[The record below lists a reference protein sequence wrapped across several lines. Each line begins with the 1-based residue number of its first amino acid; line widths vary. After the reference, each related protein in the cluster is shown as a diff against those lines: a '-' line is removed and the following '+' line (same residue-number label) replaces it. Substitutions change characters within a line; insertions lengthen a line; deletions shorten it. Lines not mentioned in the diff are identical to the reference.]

1 MRNPASVRFVHE
13 ARSQTDYRGLPVT
26 SLINIGN
33 EFAFHGA
40 PGPGI
45 APLTLAVD
53 RAVDL
58 AEHSQ
63 ARWILGVCYSSIGKF
78 VESWDVLAPL
88 LAGPPTPTH
97 WASLAHT
104 TIASTLRQQNEHT
117 AAQRHDEQALLISDE
132 VTAFDAYVGLA
143 ADSVGQFD
151 VSDARRNWEL
161 ARSVA
166 RIEWR
171 QQVRLAWVEA
181 EISLMENR
189 ADRALQVSLTAA
201 RVADR
206 SQAPR
211 HRAKSLLFA
220 GVSALGVGDRGQA
233 IQLLEE
239 SVLICD
245 ELELNPIAE
254 PARKMLARAH
264 CA

>member
-1 MRNPASVRFVHE
+1 MNPASVRFVDE
-13 ARSQTDYRGLPVT
+13 ARSQTDYRGLPVP

-40 PGPGI
+40 PAPGI

-53 RAVDL
+53 RSTDL
-58 AEHSQ
+58 GDHSQ

-78 VESWDVLAPL
+78 VEAWDVLAPL
-88 LAGPPTPTH
+88 LQGPPTPTR
-97 WASLAHT
+97 WAALAHT
-104 TIASTLRQQNEHT
+104 TIASTLRQQNEHS
-117 AAQRHDEQALLISDE
+117 AAQRHDAQALLISDE

-143 ADSVGQFD
+143 ADSVGHFD
-151 VSDARRNWEL
+151 VDEARRNWEL

-181 EISLMENR
+181 EISLLE
-189 ADRALQVSLTAA
+189 DRAERALEVSLNAA

-220 GVSALGVGDRGQA
+220 GVSALTVGDRGQA
-233 IQLLEE
+233 IQLLDE
-239 SVLICD
+239 SLQISE

-254 PARKMLARAH
+254 PARQMLTEAQSG
-264 CA
+264 